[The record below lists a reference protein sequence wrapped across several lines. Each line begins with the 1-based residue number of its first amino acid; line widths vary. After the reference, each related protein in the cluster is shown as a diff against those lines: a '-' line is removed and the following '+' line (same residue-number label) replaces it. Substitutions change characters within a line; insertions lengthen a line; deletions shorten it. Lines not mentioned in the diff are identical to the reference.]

1 MPSATVAEMEPRFL
15 LHVCCVVVLLTILL
29 SFFFVWL
36 LVGRLFGRLFCLLVS
51 SVRRFVG
58 LLRTTRITKS

>member
-29 SFFFVWL
+29 SFFFC
-36 LVGRLFGRLFCLLVS
+36 LVVGWSAIWSVILLVS